1 MAEASLK
8 VIPGVDQNKTPALNE
23 AALSSCNLV
32 RFMPDRSGYGLVQK
46 LGGWTAY
53 YPTPIST
60 TPRALWA
67 WEDTNAATYLA
78 VGNQAAPTSLQ
89 ASLDIIAAGNLTNI
103 TPRTLTTNPAVNFT
117 TTAGSSVVTIVDA
130 GISTNNFDTV
140 FISTP
145 VAIDTLI
152 LSGFYPVTV
161 VGGTTYTI
169 QALNALG
176 QPAYAAVGV
185 SSGGAVPTY
194 TTTTGSPTVTVTL
207 ANHGLV
213 VGGSYSALIAAVF
226 NGVTIFGN
234 YTVLTVPTANTFT
247 ITASTTATAAST
259 VSENNGNANMVY
271 YIGFGPVQQGTGY
284 GVGGSV
290 NLSSYSS
297 TGGVTTL
304 NFASSLTVPIPVGA
318 SILLSGAGALN
329 GTWTVATSSLG
340 SLTFNTS
347 SATFAVYG
355 NGTTVTVQLPNSLVF
370 PVGSSVVFSGFTSSP
385 SINGAQTIVSSGAGY
400 FTINSSATLI
410 SPSNLYVFYSGS
422 SYTFSGATYSF
433 VAGTGSIAW
442 SPSTSGSGGV
452 IQLGYGFGGY
462 GSGTAITPTTGV
474 PVFTN
479 DWTLDN
485 FGQILVAC
493 PVPELVAAFTNVTAT
508 GTGSTATLT
517 LPSST
522 YVIPVGNVIKVT
534 GMSISAYN
542 GTYYVTASS
551 AGSVSYA
558 SAATGA
564 ATGGSVGTIDPA
576 SGPIFYW
583 DPTSGATT
591 ATVMS
596 YGPPVNDG
604 VFVAMPQRQ
613 VVAWG
618 STFAGIP
625 DPLLIRWCD
634 IQNFN
639 TPGSWVAQSTNQA
652 GSYRIPKGSRIVG
665 CIQGPQQALVWTDLA
680 VWSMQYIGQPY
691 VYSFNELAVGC
702 GLIGRK
708 AAGSFNGVV
717 YWMGQSQFFMLSGT
731 GVSPIPCPVWDVV
744 FQQLDIS
751 HANRIRC
758 AVNSRFSEVAWY
770 YPTTTSNGEVVA
782 YVKYNTTIGQWDFGT
797 LGRSAWIN
805 ESVLGPPIGADP
817 SSNYIYQHE
826 TSPDAANGTQAV
838 AMNSWYQTG
847 YFATNE
853 ADNKV
858 FIDQVWPDAK
868 WGYYNST
875 QSATLNLTFYL
886 TDYPDQTPTAYG
898 PYSLTVGTTYI
909 TPRMRGR
916 LVSVYV
922 SSNDLGSFWR
932 IGNMRYRMMPDGK
945 F

>member
-103 TPRTLTTNPAVNFT
+103 TPRTLTTNPTINFT

-130 GISTNNFDTV
+130 GISTSNFDTV

-152 LSGFYPVTV
+152 LAGFYPVTV
-161 VGGTTYTI
+161 VSGTTYTI

-185 SSGGAVPTY
+185 SSGGAAPTY
-194 TTTTGSPTVTVTL
+194 TTTTGSATVTVTL

-213 VGGSYSALIAAVF
+213 VGGSYSALIATVF

-284 GVGGSV
+284 GIG
-290 NLSSYSS
+290 
-297 TGGVTTL
+297 
-304 NFASSLTVPIPVGA
+304 
-318 SILLSGAGALN
+318 
-329 GTWTVATSSLG
+329 
-340 SLTFNTS
+340 
-347 SATFAVYG
+347 
-355 NGTTVTVQLPNSLVF
+355 
-370 PVGSSVVFSGFTSSP
+370 
-385 SINGAQTIVSSGAGY
+385 
-400 FTINSSATLI
+400 
-410 SPSNLYVFYSGS
+410 
-422 SYTFSGATYSF
+422 
-433 VAGTGSIAW
+433 
-442 SPSTSGSGGV
+442 
-452 IQLGYGFGGY
+452 GYGSGGY
-462 GSGTAITPTTGV
+462 GSGTAITPTTGI

-522 YVIPVGNVIKVT
+522 YVIPAGNVIKVT

-886 TDYPDQTPTAYG
+886 TDYPDQAPTAYG

-922 SSNDLGSFWR
+922 GSNDLGSFWR

>member
-1 MAEASLK
+1 VAEASLK

-53 YPTPIST
+53 YPIPIST

-103 TPRTLTTNPAVNFT
+103 TPRTLTTNPTINFT

-130 GISTNNFDTV
+130 GISTSNFDTV

-152 LSGFYPVTV
+152 LAGFYPVTV
-161 VGGTTYTI
+161 VSGTTYTI

-194 TTTTGSPTVTVTL
+194 TTTTGSATVTVTL

-213 VGGSYSALIAAVF
+213 VGGSYSALIATVF

-284 GVGGSV
+284 GIG
-290 NLSSYSS
+290 
-297 TGGVTTL
+297 
-304 NFASSLTVPIPVGA
+304 
-318 SILLSGAGALN
+318 
-329 GTWTVATSSLG
+329 
-340 SLTFNTS
+340 
-347 SATFAVYG
+347 
-355 NGTTVTVQLPNSLVF
+355 
-370 PVGSSVVFSGFTSSP
+370 
-385 SINGAQTIVSSGAGY
+385 
-400 FTINSSATLI
+400 
-410 SPSNLYVFYSGS
+410 
-422 SYTFSGATYSF
+422 
-433 VAGTGSIAW
+433 
-442 SPSTSGSGGV
+442 
-452 IQLGYGFGGY
+452 GYGSGGY

-618 STFAGIP
+618 
-625 DPLLIRWCD
+625 
-634 IQNFN
+634 
-639 TPGSWVAQSTNQA
+639 
-652 GSYRIPKGSRIVG
+652 
-665 CIQGPQQALVWTDLA
+665 
-680 VWSMQYIGQPY
+680 
-691 VYSFNELAVGC
+691 
-702 GLIGRK
+702 
-708 AAGSFNGVV
+708 
-717 YWMGQSQFFMLSGT
+717 
-731 GVSPIPCPVWDVV
+731 
-744 FQQLDIS
+744 
-751 HANRIRC
+751 
-758 AVNSRFSEVAWY
+758 
-770 YPTTTSNGEVVA
+770 
-782 YVKYNTTIGQWDFGT
+782 
-797 LGRSAWIN
+797 
-805 ESVLGPPIGADP
+805 
-817 SSNYIYQHE
+817 
-826 TSPDAANGTQAV
+826 
-838 AMNSWYQTG
+838 
-847 YFATNE
+847 
-853 ADNKV
+853 
-858 FIDQVWPDAK
+858 
-868 WGYYNST
+868 
-875 QSATLNLTFYL
+875 
-886 TDYPDQTPTAYG
+886 
-898 PYSLTVGTTYI
+898 
-909 TPRMRGR
+909 
-916 LVSVYV
+916 
-922 SSNDLGSFWR
+922 
-932 IGNMRYRMMPDGK
+932 
-945 F
+945 